1 MKRAFRFTRRGFS
14 LFELLIA
21 LMIGSLV
28 LTLALRLVSALTVA
42 ARQVERAG
50 QLAMQQANGIRWLQM
65 HLRAA
70 SVPVKDRPF
79 VGTPRTVAFDVAAA
93 KRRSPQS
100 RRRVVVMVE
109 HDTLSAL
116 VDGERRVVIRRNVRD
131 LAVDYLVSR
140 GLSSLWLS
148 EWSSDRGLPV
158 ALRFRMRKVAPATT
172 IDTVLVTVGVTL

>member
-1 MKRAFRFTRRGFS
+1 MKRACPLARRGYS
-14 LFELLIA
+14 LMELLVA
-21 LMIGSLV
+21 LIIGSLV
-28 LTLALRLVSALTVA
+28 LTLALRLVSVLTVA
-42 ARQVERAG
+42 AREVEDAG
-50 QLAMQQANGIRWLQM
+50 ELTMQRANGTRWLQM

-79 VGTPRTVAFDVAAA
+79 VGTPDAVVFDVATTN
-93 KRRSPQS
+93 RRLRLA

-109 HDTLSAL
+109 HDALCAL
-116 VDGERRVVIRRNVRD
+116 VDGVRRVVIRRNVRD

-158 ALRFRMRKVAPATT
+158 ALRFRIRSIVPATA
-172 IDTVLVTVGVTL
+172 IDTVLVAVGVTL